1 MIEKVK
7 EFKEKNGKNFQ
18 FDKILNEIVVT
29 MNYYYFFSYL
39 YIYISINFN

>member
-29 MNYYYFFSYL
+29 MNYYYFFYIC
-39 YIYISINFN
+39 IYISINFN